1 MPSKT
6 SSNSKKQSIAEMTD
20 PQHYKK
26 RGGIA
31 PIDYITSN
39 KMSFIEGSITKY
51 IYRRKRGDLA
61 KIISYT
67 QILIN
72 KEGDE

>member
-6 SSNSKKQSIAEMTD
+6 SNNLKKLSTVEMAD

-26 RGGIA
+26 RGGIE
-31 PIDYITSN
+31 PVDYIVSN

-61 KIISYT
+61 KIIRYT
-67 QILIN
+67 TILIE
-72 KEGDE
+72 KEGDN